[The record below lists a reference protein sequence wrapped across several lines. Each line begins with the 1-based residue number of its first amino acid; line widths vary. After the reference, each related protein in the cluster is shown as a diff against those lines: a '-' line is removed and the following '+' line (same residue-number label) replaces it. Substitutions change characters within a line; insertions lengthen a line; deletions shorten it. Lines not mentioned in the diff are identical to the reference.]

1 MVEQFVPANSIE
13 AGEDLSFY
21 SDNSNILIGK
31 GVYFTNR
38 NDFWLTTPVINLFV
52 DSKNNIRFETLR
64 EFIFGKNYRE

>member
-1 MVEQFVPANSIE
+1 MAEQFVPANSIE

-21 SDNSNILIGK
+21 IDNSNILIGK